1 MEPHRL
7 NITTEILTVG
17 EARERLPQVKAALET
32 LMQTTREIRAL
43 QRECEGAQEETR
55 KARLREVMAAREEKW
70 REELAALN
78 ALGAYLKDPDTGL
91 VDFYTWM
98 DGEIAFLCWRHGEEK
113 LEWWHG
119 LEEGFRGR
127 KRLPE

>member
-7 NITTEILTVG
+7 NITTEILSVE
-17 EARERLPQVKAALET
+17 EARKRLPRVKAALER

-43 QRECEGAQEETR
+43 QRESEGVQEEER
-55 KARLREVMAAREEKW
+55 KEVLREVMAAREEKW
-70 REELAALN
+70 REELAQLN
-78 ALGAYLKDPDTGL
+78 GLGAYLKDPDTGL
-91 VDFYTWM
+91 IDFYTWM

-127 KRLPE
+127 KRLPD